1 MASWMGHVGFHLEPL
16 ADRLFQ
22 LIRAGDRIFADE
34 TTLPVLAPG
43 RGRTRKGWLWT
54 YLRDDR
60 PYGGEGPP
68 IVVYRFEDSRAAGC
82 VERHLA
88 GWRGILQCDGY
99 SAYRKLAEPDRPG
112 GSAAMACC
120 WTHLR
125 REFYKLHVEGVS
137 HTATWTVE
145 RVADLWTVEEQV
157 KGCDP
162 QTRLAARCRASAPI
176 VDELMARRESE
187 LTRIS
192 GKPKVADAIRH
203 ALSRKTEFRRFLDD
217 GRVDLDNNS
226 VERAIRPICITRKTA
241 LFAGSEAGG
250 ATWATTA
257 SLLAT
262 ARLNDIDPN
271 GWLTQTLERIAAG
284 WPNKDIDPLL
294 PQNFSRS

>member
-1 MASWMGHVGFHLEPL
+1 MDLPAGRSPL
-16 ADRLFQ
+16 WRS
-22 LIRAGDRIFADE
+22 R
-34 TTLPVLAPG
+34 
-43 RGRTRKGWLWT
+43 
-54 YLRDDR
+54 
-60 PYGGEGPP
+60 PP

-88 GWRGILQCDGY
+88 GWQGILQCDGY
-99 SAYRKLAEPDRPG
+99 SAYRKLTEPDRPG
-112 GSAAMACC
+112 GPATMACC

-137 HTATWTVE
+137 QTATWTVE

-162 QTRLAARCRASAPI
+162 PTRLAARRRASAPI
-176 VDELMARRESE
+176 VDELMARWESE

-192 GKPKVADAIRH
+192 GKSKVADAIRY
-203 ALSRKTEFRRFLDD
+203 ALSRRTEFRRFLDD
-217 GRVDLDNNS
+217 GRIELDNNT
-226 VERAIRPICITRKTA
+226 VERAIRPICITRKNA

-250 ATWATTA
+250 ATWATIA

-284 WPNKDIDPLL
+284 WLNKDIDALL
-294 PQNFSRS
+294 PQNFT